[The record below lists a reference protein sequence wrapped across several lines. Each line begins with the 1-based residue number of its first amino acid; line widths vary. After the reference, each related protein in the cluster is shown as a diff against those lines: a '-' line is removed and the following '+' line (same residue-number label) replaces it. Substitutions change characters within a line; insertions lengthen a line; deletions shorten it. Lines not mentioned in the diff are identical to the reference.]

1 MSYKKTKKTTPNR
14 DWRDNQPSEIV
25 IHHWGAKGQKFDRV
39 VNWLCNK
46 KAGVSAH
53 YVVQSGKVCELADP
67 SKYATWHAG
76 NWPHNLKSIGIEC
89 RPEHTEGDQQ
99 TVAELVADLWDR
111 FGLMPIIEHRDIV
124 ATACPGDWDADQVY
138 KDAMKIYE
146 KRHKPKKPSTIA
158 NVRLPKKGYYGPGD
172 TGTSVKLIQKFLNKY
187 YLSKKAQLVVDG
199 IYGAKTQQA
208 VGGWQAK
215 VGLEAD
221 GLFGKQ
227 SLAKAK
233 KAVKAK

>member
-1 MSYKKTKKTTPNR
+1 MSYEKTKQTTPNR

-25 IHHWGAKGQKFDRV
+25 IHHWGAKGQDFDRV

-67 SKYATWHAG
+67 DRFATWHAG

-89 RPEHTEGDQQ
+89 RPEHTKGDQK

-111 FGLMPIIEHRDIV
+111 FGVLPILEHRDIV

-138 KDAMKIYE
+138 ADAKKIY
-146 KRHKPKKPSTIA
+146 KARHKKPKKPSTIA
-158 NVRLPKKGYYGPGD
+158 NVRLPKRGYYALGD
-172 TGTSVKLIQKFLNKY
+172 TGTSVKLIQKFLNKH
-187 YLSKKAQLVVDG
+187 YLKKTKLDVDG
-199 IYGAKTQQA
+199 IYGPKTQLE
-208 VGGWQAK
+208 VSGWQDS

-221 GLFGKQ
+221 GLFGKK

-233 KAVKAK
+233 KIAKA